1 LFVCEFGPAL
11 MTRVAGAGFVG
22 VAIAMRMTSADHKM

>member
-1 LFVCEFGPAL
+1 VLGLAVMF
-11 MTRVAGAGFVG
+11 RVTGIAFIG